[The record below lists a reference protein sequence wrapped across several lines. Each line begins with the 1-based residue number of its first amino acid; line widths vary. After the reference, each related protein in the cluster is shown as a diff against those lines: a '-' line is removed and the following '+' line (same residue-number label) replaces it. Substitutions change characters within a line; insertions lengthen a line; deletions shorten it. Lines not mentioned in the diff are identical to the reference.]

1 MRRLWRVEAALT
13 PFRRDL
19 VRRGAAL
26 ERGSPGL
33 LLRASVYH
41 GVTLPVRR
49 HLTLKSINRGDL
61 GGGRPPHPVGEG
73 ASHRGVTPPANTHFC
88 TDTPGSLGRLGVVVL
103 VQTPVARVEG
113 NVVIKTKNS
122 VVPGNRRWGQRGGGE
137 GTWGKHTYKQQTNL
151 GQTCA

>member
-1 MRRLWRVEAALT
+1 MQRPWRVKAALT

-61 GGGRPPHPVGEG
+61 GDCRPPHPLWEGE
-73 ASHRGVTPPANTHFC
+73 ASLLGVIPPANTHFC
-88 TDTPGSLGRLGVVVL
+88 IDIPGSLGRLGVVVL

-113 NVVIKTKNS
+113 T
-122 VVPGNRRWGQRGGGE
+122 
-137 GTWGKHTYKQQTNL
+137 
-151 GQTCA
+151 

>member
-1 MRRLWRVEAALT
+1 MRRPWRVKAAPT

-49 HLTLKSINRGDL
+49 HLTLESINKGDL
-61 GGGRPPHPVGEG
+61 GDCRPPVWEG
-73 ASHRGVTPPANTHFC
+73 IARHRDVIPPANTHFC
-88 TDTPGSLGRLGVVVL
+88 IDTPGSLDRLGVVVL
-103 VQTPVARVEG
+103 FQTPVARV
-113 NVVIKTKNS
+113 K
-122 VVPGNRRWGQRGGGE
+122 
-137 GTWGKHTYKQQTNL
+137 GT
-151 GQTCA
+151 

>member
-1 MRRLWRVEAALT
+1 MRRPWRVEAALI

-49 HLTLKSINRGDL
+49 HLTLKSIYRGDL
-61 GGGRPPHPVGEG
+61 GDSRPPHPVGEG
-73 ASHRGVTPPANTHFC
+73 GASLRGVTPPANTHFC
-88 TDTPGSLGRLGVVVL
+88 IDTPGSLGRLGVVVL
-103 VQTPVARVEG
+103 IQTPVARVEG
-113 NVVIKTKNS
+113 T
-122 VVPGNRRWGQRGGGE
+122 
-137 GTWGKHTYKQQTNL
+137 
-151 GQTCA
+151 